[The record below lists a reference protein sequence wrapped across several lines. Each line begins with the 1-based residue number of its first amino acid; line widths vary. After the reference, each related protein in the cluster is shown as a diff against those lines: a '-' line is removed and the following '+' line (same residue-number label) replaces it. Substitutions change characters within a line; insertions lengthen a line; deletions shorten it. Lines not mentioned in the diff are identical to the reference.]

1 MPTPGGESLSPT
13 TSSKASSGGTG
24 GTRERSR
31 QVIAARLQH
40 GEGARGSVSPAV
52 DGGPEDG
59 PKNVGAGSDGS
70 EPEGGQPHWRSQSG
84 PGPPIDPPPHFP
96 VLAIPGGRI
105 SY

>member
-1 MPTPGGESLSPT
+1 
-13 TSSKASSGGTG
+13 
-24 GTRERSR
+24 
-31 QVIAARLQH
+31 
-40 GEGARGSVSPAV
+40 VSPAV